1 MINSMV
7 DLINYCKKYDSFSE
21 AIIHYE
27 MFNSGESYDFV
38 WKTMAS
44 QLEVMRKSVQMGI
57 EGAYSSTGLSGG
69 DAEKM
74 NTYLQSNK
82 PLVGSL
88 VAKAS
93 RNAIATNEVNAS
105 MGIICATPTA
115 GSAGVLPGVLMAL
128 VEEYDLS
135 IEEQIR
141 FLFVA
146 GGLGYVIANN
156 ASISGAEGGC
166 QAEIGSASA
175 MCAGAVVDYMGGS
188 VEMAVEACSM
198 TIKNMLGLICDPV
211 AGLVEVPC
219 VKRNA
224 LGASQALVSA
234 DLALAGIKSRI
245 PADEVIATMYQVG
258 LELPSKFRETGKGGL
273 ASTPT
278 AMKLQSEIFK
288 S

>member
-1 MINSMV
+1 MINSMQ
-7 DLINYCKKYDSFSE
+7 DLISYSKNYDSLAQ

-27 MFNSGESYDFV
+27 MDQSGETYDYV
-38 WKTMAS
+38 WNTMAG
-44 QLEVMRKSVQMGI
+44 QLEVMRKGVELGLSGV
-57 EGAYSSTGLSGG
+57 ASKTGLSGG
-69 DAEKM
+69 DALLM
-74 NTYLQSNK
+74 NEYHKNHK
-82 PLVGSL
+82 PLSGSL
-88 VAKAS
+88 TSRAVAY
-93 RNAIATNEVNAS
+93 AIATNEVNAS

-115 GSAGVLPGVLMAL
+115 GSAGVLPGVLMSM
-128 VEEYDLS
+128 VQEYDLS
-135 IEEQIR
+135 LDEQIN

-175 MCAGAVVDYMGGS
+175 MCAGALCDYMGGS
-188 VEMAVEACSM
+188 VEQVVEAMAM

-224 LGASQALVSA
+224 LGAAQAIVSA
-234 DLALAGIKSRI
+234 DLALAGVKSRI
-245 PADEVIATMYQVG
+245 PADEVVETMYRVG

-273 ASTPT
+273 AAS
-278 AMKLQSEIFK
+278 ASAVRLQGEIFK
-288 S
+288 T